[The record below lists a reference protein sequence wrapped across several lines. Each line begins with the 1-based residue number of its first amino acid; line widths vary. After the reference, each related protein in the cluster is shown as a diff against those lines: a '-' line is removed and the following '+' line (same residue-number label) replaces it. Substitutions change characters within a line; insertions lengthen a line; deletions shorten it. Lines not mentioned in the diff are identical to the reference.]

1 MSGGTISGS
10 AIRNNL
16 GVIWSG
22 PVALLVF
29 TALILLDISFS
40 EILMLETVCIVVASL
55 LSHSVAI
62 TGFLERFSPMLAK
75 KAFITGLLFL
85 RPEQRECYHVVLVA
99 QFEVFSLGLL
109 HRRESS
115 NTLQWIS
122 QIRFFHGRSLLSL
135 FLRRCLFRS

>member
-1 MSGGTISGS
+1 
-10 AIRNNL
+10 
-16 GVIWSG
+16 
-22 PVALLVF
+22 
-29 TALILLDISFS
+29 
-40 EILMLETVCIVVASL
+40 MLETVCIVVASL

-85 RPEQRECYHVVLVA
+85 RPEQRECSHVVLVA

-115 NTLQWIS
+115 NTLQRIS

-135 FLRRCLFRS
+135 SFFVPEFFVSGPGSLIFSSHSRLK